1 MPRLAKALA
10 FLAKSRPKR
19 SSEKVK
25 IEVVISKTGSI
36 SILGHVFLHHAKV
49 SPAIRDELRRNKL
62 IIEGFDGLL
71 EGFLVVDQDASNLI
85 LSSIAE
91 NISRRIEKAPCGGH
105 KGRKILYYAEYS
117 ITQSSHHPTKDGH
130 LATSNSPQLP
140 TSGRTSTAG
149 EATAREAYCHYS
161 LLQENIPHH
170 CGALANGVCLMSK
183 DCFRLPWQ
191 SMQHRGLIQALLA
204 A

>member
-1 MPRLAKALA
+1 MPRLAKAFA

-91 NISRRIEKAPCGGH
+91 NISPQGQKDTLLCRV
-105 KGRKILYYAEYS
+105 LYHTEFS
-117 ITQSSHHPTKDGH
+117 PSDEGWSPSNKQF
-130 LATSNSPQLP
+130 AT
-140 TSGRTSTAG
+140 
-149 EATAREAYCHYS
+149 
-161 LLQENIPHH
+161 IPHLRQDFH
-170 CGALANGVCLMSK
+170 CRRSHCS
-183 DCFRLPWQ
+183 
-191 SMQHRGLIQALLA
+191 
-204 A
+204 